1 MNKESEYQYV
11 LLLHMIW
18 IFVHSFESEITNLLS
33 ESHFF
38 YSGMPCLSLFLYLRF
53 TLKNKLSV

>member
-1 MNKESEYQYV
+1 MNEEIEYCV

-33 ESHFF
+33 ESHFLQWHAM
-38 YSGMPCLSLFLYLRF
+38 SITLFVLEVHI
-53 TLKNKLSV
+53 KK